1 MGVSLTFLFRGL
13 SVVMEHC
20 FPWNSGVGECCVASE
35 DIGDV
40 TGEDGVAQVGFRRS
54 VSKIPQVRLLA
65 QTCSRLP
72 SQVLDHNANHR
83 SLHFRVN
90 IINLSSLTPFRI
102 QDTYTIQL

>member
-1 MGVSLTFLFRGL
+1 MGVSLTLLFRGL
-13 SVVMEHC
+13 AVVMEQC
-20 FPWNSGVGECCVASE
+20 IPWNSGVGECCVASE

-54 VSKIPQVRLLA
+54 VSKIPQVRLLT
-65 QTCSRLP
+65 QTCSRSP

-83 SLHFRVN
+83 FRVN